1 MESSAQLQL
10 RSFNHVRG
18 WALFPPLVLLI
29 ILCVTLI
36 SGCSPVKGETESP
49 AVAENSTQSTAP
61 TVTATAEE
69 TSAPTIEFP
78 PGINPLTGLPVSDS
92 KLLKTPALLVSI
104 SHFPATARPQ
114 AGLSFAPYVF
124 EFYITEGTTRFL
136 TAFYGEFPYPEIPV
150 TGNCAIRKEPFQ
162 QTGVLLGNQVWLD
175 ANKNG
180 LFDVDEHGVGGVC
193 INLYDEAGDLTQNTT
208 TDTNG
213 YYGFNVQEGRSYT
226 IEILLP
232 TNMALTTLNTGD
244 EKFDSDFD
252 PAISR
257 TSWIQLTGDDLSRDA
272 GLILSETFPTPD
284 PLYLPIAQVGP
295 VRSGRLLYAHIGGF
309 FQSSCLIYAFASPEV
324 LERIP
329 QCAFVTHELSGGG
342 YMLDIEEMKE
352 IARQNKRNTGD
363 IDFNYASNLYSEEP
377 PEGGLPASKI
387 NVYISYLNQSGWVYD
402 PLYQGWLRYVDT
414 SAEDLAGVLFPDKDR
429 LNGRQLHFEN
439 MIVLFAIHE
448 VISPTNLDIHL
459 EEGRIGDAVLF
470 RDGRMYDIQWSTKPG
485 AYEQETGL
493 RRPIQFLNNDNTPAP
508 LKPGRT
514 WVIIVTKESGVL
526 EESTGIWKV
535 LFSAP
540 AGAR

>member
-1 MESSAQLQL
+1 
-10 RSFNHVRG
+10 
-18 WALFPPLVLLI
+18 LLI
-29 ILCVTLI
+29 ILCTTLI
-36 SGCSPVKGETESP
+36 SGCSPVKEETDNP
-49 AVAENSTQSTAP
+49 VITNNSTQLP
-61 TVTATAEE
+61 TPLVTATLEE
-69 TSAPTIEFP
+69 TSAQISEFP
-78 PGINPLTGLPVSDS
+78 PDINPLTGLPVADP

-124 EFYITEGTTRFL
+124 EFFITEGATRFL

-150 TGNCAIRKEPFQ
+150 TGNCAVREGPFQ
-162 QTGVLLGNQVWLD
+162 QTDVILGNQVWLD

-180 LFDVDEHGVGGVC
+180 LLDVDERGIGGICV
-193 INLYDEAGDLTQNTT
+193 NLYDANGNLTQNTT

-213 YYGFNVQEGRSYT
+213 YYGFNVQEGQDYT

-232 TNMALTTLNTGD
+232 ANMALTTLNTGD
-244 EKFDSDFD
+244 EKLDSNFD
-252 PAISR
+252 PATGR
-257 TSWIQLTGDDLSRDA
+257 TSWIKMTGNDLSRDA
-272 GLILSETFPTPD
+272 GLVLSETFPTPN

-295 VRSGRLLYAHIGGF
+295 VRSGRLLYAHIGGS

-363 IDFNYASNLYSEEP
+363 IDFKYASNIYSEEP

-414 SAEDLAGVLFPDKDR
+414 SAENLAGVLFPDKDR

-439 MIVLFAIHE
+439 VIVLFANHE

-470 RDGRMYDIQWSTKPG
+470 RDGRMYNIQWSTKPG

-514 WVIIVTKESGVL
+514 WVLIATKESGVL

-540 AGAR
+540 AGAP